1 MKSARHPVR
10 RFRKLLISI
19 QIAVLTAFAP
29 GAALAEESSSL
40 DTFFSI
46 GSIGFDLVVLRPLGS
61 VRLAV
66 GIVAMIPTGILYTL
80 KMPLDGDAGALQ
92 EVTELLVVEPANFV
106 FRRPL
111 GEDLAGG

>member
-1 MKSARHPVR
+1 MKSARRPVR
-10 RFRKLLISI
+10 RFRKLLISL

-29 GAALAEESSSL
+29 GAALAEESSFL
-40 DTFFSI
+40 DTFFSE
-46 GSIGFDLVVLRPLGS
+46 GFDAVVLRPLGS

-66 GIVAMIPTGILYTL
+66 GIVALIPTGILYTL

-92 EVTELLVVEPANFV
+92 EITELLVVEPANFV